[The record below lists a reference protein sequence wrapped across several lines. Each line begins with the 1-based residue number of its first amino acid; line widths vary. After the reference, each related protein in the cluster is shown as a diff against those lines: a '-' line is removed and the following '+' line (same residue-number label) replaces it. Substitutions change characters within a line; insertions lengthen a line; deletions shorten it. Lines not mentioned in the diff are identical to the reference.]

1 MRAQT
6 ALRRRIIVSAP
17 QPTDAPDELDQGG
30 WAGGCK
36 GRQGRC
42 DSGWNTASADGLRQQ

>member
-1 MRAQT
+1 MRAQP

-17 QPTDAPDELDQGG
+17 QLTDAPDELDQGG

-36 GRQGRC
+36 GGQAGQMRFRLEHGIC
-42 DSGWNTASADGLRQQ
+42 